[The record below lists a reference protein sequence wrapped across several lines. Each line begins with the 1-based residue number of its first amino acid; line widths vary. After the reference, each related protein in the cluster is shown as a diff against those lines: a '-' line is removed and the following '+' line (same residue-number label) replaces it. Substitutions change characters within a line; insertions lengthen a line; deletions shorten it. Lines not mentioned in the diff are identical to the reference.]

1 MALLSRRFLDRRRRP
16 KIVIAGAGFAGL
28 SAARAL
34 DSGQAEVT
42 VIDRQPLADWLP
54 NVHELLSRR
63 KTAGQL
69 QVDRRRLLNAQGHD
83 FLCAD
88 VIGIDLLQQRILTA
102 SGEWRD
108 YDALILAT
116 GSSSHDHGIPG
127 VREHALS
134 PRSVENATRIGNA
147 LTRLAAMPSGRD
159 VVLVGG
165 GIEGLE
171 MLGEIL
177 RRFGEGQRFSLHLV
191 EQEEKLFARF
201 PGVHERLLDAMQGQV
216 QLHLGRRVTAVQ
228 THGVMLDNGEL
239 IESRL
244 TIWSTGRR
252 SQILPGEAGLAAA
265 GDDVPVHDSLQ
276 SRADSSVFVAGDTAL
291 LADPLEKQAFYAQDM
306 GEHAAANVLRF
317 LRGKAL
323 LPFRPLRKPSLL
335 SFGDRDGLMF
345 YGRQALASP
354 SLIALK
360 EAVYQYGFHL
370 WQPPQTGSELLKM
383 ARDIRNGM
391 RELDTWRLL
400 LKSADSRLF
409 TQQD

>member
-1 MALLSRRFLDRRRRP
+1 MALLSRRFLDRRPRP
-16 KIVIAGAGFAGL
+16 HILIAGGGFAGL

-34 DSGQAEVT
+34 DPARARVT

-69 QVDRRRLLNAQGHD
+69 QVDRRRLLAAQGHD

-88 VIGIDLLQQRILTA
+88 ISGIDRLQQRLLTA

-108 YDALILAT
+108 YDVLILAT
-116 GSSSHDHGIPG
+116 GSRAHDHGIPG
-127 VREHALS
+127 VSAHTLS
-134 PRSVENATRIGNA
+134 PRSVESAARIGNA
-147 LTRLAAMPSGRD
+147 LTRLAALPSGRD
-159 VVLVGG
+159 VVIVGG

-177 RRFGEGQRFSLHLV
+177 RRFGEGLRFRLHLV
-191 EQEEKLFARF
+191 EQESRLFARF
-201 PGVHERLLDAMQGQV
+201 PGLHERLLAAMQGQV
-216 QLHLGRRVTAVQ
+216 ELHMGRRVTAV
-228 THGVMLDNGEL
+228 TAHSVTLDNGDVL
-239 IESRL
+239 DSRL

-252 SQILPGEAGLAAA
+252 SQSLPADADLADP
-265 GDDVPVHDSLQ
+265 GDDVAVRETLQ
-276 SRADSSVFVAGDTAL
+276 SVADAQILVAGDTAAL
-291 LADPLEKQAFYAQDM
+291 PDALEKQAFYAQDM
-306 GEHAAANVLRF
+306 GEHAAINALR
-317 LRGKAL
+317 LLGGKSL
-323 LPFRPLRKPSLL
+323 LSFKPLHKPSLL

-370 WQPPQTGSELLKM
+370 WQPPQSGSELMKM
-383 ARDIRNGM
+383 ARDIRHGM
-391 RELDTWRLL
+391 RELDAWRLL
-400 LKSADSRLF
+400 LKSADTRLF
-409 TQQD
+409 HAD